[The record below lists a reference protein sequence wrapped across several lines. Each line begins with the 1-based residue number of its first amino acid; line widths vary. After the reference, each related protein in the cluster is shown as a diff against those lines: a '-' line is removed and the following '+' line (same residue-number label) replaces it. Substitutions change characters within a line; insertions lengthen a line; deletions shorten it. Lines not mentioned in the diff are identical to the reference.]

1 MNDHGDGLIAIGLVL
16 AFIGGALGSRLLAA
30 YRFMNSAK
38 AGAKSAAG
46 VDRSLSGPPLRLG
59 EAGRPHPG
67 NRFWRRADI
76 SSGRGQFGAWINS
89 TC

>member
-38 AGAKSAAG
+38 AW
-46 VDRSLSGPPLRLG
+46 PPEG
-59 EAGRPHPG
+59 
-67 NRFWRRADI
+67 
-76 SSGRGQFGAWINS
+76 
-89 TC
+89 

>member
-38 AGAKSAAG
+38 SGAKAAAG
-46 VDRSLSGPPLRLG
+46 GMRALRL
-59 EAGRPHPG
+59 
-67 NRFWRRADI
+67 NWLFWAVI
-76 SSGRGQFGAWINS
+76 VFAVAWLWLHGQL
-89 TC
+89 

>member
-38 AGAKSAAG
+38 AGAKAAAG
-46 VDRSLSGPPLRLG
+46 GMRLLRL
-59 EAGRPHPG
+59 
-67 NRFWRRADI
+67 NWLFWAVI
-76 SSGRGQFGAWINS
+76 VFAVGWLWLHGQL
-89 TC
+89 